1 MQCDRECT
9 RKAMSTFEAEEIL
22 NDVRDDDQGGEE
34 DAR

>member
-1 MQCDRECT
+1 MQYDQECT
-9 RKAMSTFEAEEIL
+9 KKAMCTFEAEEIL